1 MALSFAGH
9 INLEM
14 NRKQVPMSQ
23 AVLCTHNQ
31 DGDLKEMMVKSDL
44 SVPSQFLLPLGILAP
59 CTFLNAPGGQGRGWR
74 SGSELNGPSQGL
86 SAPCPIQTGA
96 QSGMVFT
103 PLHCLVWGSHQASFC
118 KSRGFPEAAVAAM
131 GRPTQLG
138 RAGPRSPP

>member
-86 SAPCPIQTGA
+86 SAPFPIQTGD
-96 QSGMVFT
+96 QSGMVYT
-103 PLHCLVWGSHQASFC
+103 PLHCLVWGSHQSYF
-118 KSRGFPEAAVAAM
+118 
-131 GRPTQLG
+131 
-138 RAGPRSPP
+138 